1 MEGSSNELK
10 LKRVDSDVD
19 HDDIVSPD
27 DIPGINHPKDYPL
40 SPSTSIS
47 SSTASLQTSE
57 TATSS
62 SNIQE
67 SVSENKLGSE
77 SQSSTSD
84 SSNANRITLRRELSP
99 SDFFFGATLGE
110 GKLLSIIC
118 LNFTKYLSVQERMR
132 EWFMLE

>member
-1 MEGSSNELK
+1 MEGSSSELK

-27 DIPGINHPKDYPL
+27 EIPGINHPKYYPL

-62 SNIQE
+62 SNIE
-67 SVSENKLGSE
+67 SVSEIKLGSE
-77 SQSSTSD
+77 SQSSTSE

-118 LNFTKYLSVQERMR
+118 LNLTKYLSVQERMR